1 MQRYD
6 GTAGGNDLADAIKLD
21 TAGNIVVAGT
31 VDTDTQSTTINNDI
45 ALLKYDTNGNLV
57 WANTYNGTANGDDQ
71 AFDIATD
78 TSNNI
83 YLTGMVNGTANYDY
97 ATVKFTSA
105 GLMSNVLTYNGTN
118 NGEDIPQCILF
129 KDNFIYVTGS
139 SFGINAQADFTTLK
153 YDPVTLGI
161 DTIANYSG
169 IIKVYPNPAK
179 NYITIDASQ
188 LPVDNK
194 SLSVIISDMTGRV
207 VYTSSNLASSVAE
220 VYIQNLTTGTYI
232 LQVMNGSSKIDT
244 KKIIIN

>member
-1 MQRYD
+1 M
-6 GTAGGNDLADAIKLD
+6 
-21 TAGNIVVAGT
+21 
-31 VDTDTQSTTINNDI
+31 DTDTQSTTINNDI
-45 ALLKYDTNGNLV
+45 ALLKYDTNGNLL
-57 WANTYNGTANGDDQ
+57 WTGTYNGTANADDQ

-129 KDNFIYVTGS
+129 RNNFIYVTGS

-153 YDPVTLGI
+153 YDPATLGI
-161 DTIANYSG
+161 DSIANNADS
-169 IIKVYPNPAK
+169 IKVYPNPAK
-179 NYITIDASQ
+179 NYITVDASEI
-188 LPVDNK
+188 LSDNNN
-194 SLSVIISDMTGRV
+194 LSVILSDMTGRV
-207 VYTSSNLASSVAE
+207 VYTSPISATVAE
-220 VYIQNLTTGTYI
+220 INLQNLTTGTYI
-232 LQVMNGSSKIDT
+232 LQVMNGSSKIDS